1 MDIKQRQLVN
11 KYLDLFFRRK
21 IFIFA
26 VLLLSLPIGL
36 GIYLTTPKEYQAS
49 SLLSYQRQGISPN
62 KLSPDLESK
71 LSNIIN
77 TLSQVVT
84 SRTNLEKIINDLDL
98 YPEERKIL
106 PIEDVIDL
114 FRKKIEVVPSRQGDV
129 FTVSFSGSDPEKVV
143 RATNAIAIKF
153 IEENLKYRQEKA
165 TDTSAYTGQEL
176 ETAKK
181 VMDAQENAM
190 RDYKLQNYDEMPEH
204 REANISRLTSL
215 QSQYQRKQESI
226 QDLEKTLVLIQD
238 QLSNRRMLI
247 KQAAGPV
254 DDGNKTDNKMSLA
267 SLRATLDSLALKY
280 TDKHPEVIR
289 IKKLIEKME
298 QESGSSGSGNNDLSG
313 GASAN
318 AQGAAYDKVL
328 MQLEVQQKGVR
339 LNIAN
344 LENEKIELK
353 KLIGQYEKYVAAAPI
368 REAEWS
374 SLTREYG
381 QLKKHYDQLVAQ
393 NLQAESMLSIEQ
405 QQRGSQFK
413 IEDSARSSG
422 KPIKPDFLKIMAMT
436 VLAAFGFGI
445 AATFVLDYF
454 DASFRDPE
462 TLKPTLGVPLLVTI
476 PYIETRAEQKRNS
489 VQGVFV
495 GSVFLLGGGVVVTM
509 FVLAW
514 MRGLIVL

>member
-36 GIYLTTPKEYQAS
+36 GIYLTTPKEYQSS

-71 LSNIIN
+71 LRDIVN

-106 PIEDVIDL
+106 PIEDVIEL
-114 FRKKIEVVPSRQGDV
+114 FRKKIEVIPSRQGEV
-129 FTVSFSGSDPEKVV
+129 FTVSYSGGDPDKVV
-143 RATNAIAIKF
+143 KATNAIATKF

-165 TDTSAYTGQEL
+165 TDTSTYTSQEL
-176 ETAKK
+176 ESAKK

-204 REANISRLTSL
+204 REANISRLTAL
-215 QSQYQRKQESI
+215 QNQYQKKQESI

-238 QLSNRRMLI
+238 QMNNRRMLI
-247 KQAAGPV
+247 QQSAGPV
-254 DDGNKTDNKMSLA
+254 GDGNVPDNKMSLA
-267 SLRATLDSLALKY
+267 SLRSTLDALSLKY

-289 IKKLIEKME
+289 IRKLIEKME
-298 QESGSSGSGNNDLSG
+298 KEGGTGKNSQSTGS
-313 GASAN
+313 AA
-318 AQGAAYDKVL
+318 AQAKTYDPVL
-328 MQLEVQQKGVR
+328 LQLETQQKGVR
-339 LNIAN
+339 LNIAS
-344 LENEKIELK
+344 LENEKNQLN
-353 KLIGQYEKYVAAAPI
+353 KLIGQYEKFVAAAPT

-381 QLKKHYDQLVAQ
+381 QLKKHYDNLVTQ
-393 NLQAESMLSIEQ
+393 NLQAESMLSLEQ

-436 VLAAFGFGI
+436 VMAGLGFGI
-445 AATFVLDYF
+445 AATLVLDFF

-462 TLKPTLGVPLLVTI
+462 TLKPTLGIPLLITI
-476 PYIETRAEQKRNS
+476 PYIDTRAELKRKS
-489 VQGVFV
+489 VNAVFV
-495 GSVFLLGGGVVVTM
+495 GSVFLLGGGVIVTL

-514 MRGLIVL
+514 LRGLIIV